1 MCGIAGIVNFK
12 HREAAKPVLGQMLD
26 LMAHRGPD
34 ASGIYQCDPVALGHA
49 RLSIIDLSAS
59 GDQPIHNEDKTVWI
73 TFNGE
78 IFNYPELRDDLVEK
92 GHRFYTQTDTEVL
105 VHLYEEHGS
114 DMFAHLN
121 GQFAFALWDERDQS
135 LLLARDRVGI
145 RPLFYHQANQRLV
158 FSSEIKA
165 IFADPSI
172 PRCLEPQTLSDI
184 FTCWSA
190 MGGLTAF
197 TGIRQLPPGHFAR
210 FDKNGLCLKPYW
222 VLPFGTET
230 DESKTVDDWV
240 AEIRALLLDAT
251 RIRLRAD
258 VPVGAY
264 LSGGIDSTYTSTL
277 VKRHFNNRLHTFS
290 VGFTDP
296 RFDEA
301 SFQQI
306 AVRSLGTEHQSVQC
320 AEADIGRIFPQVV
333 WHAETPLLRTGPS
346 PLFLLSRLVRES
358 DFKVVLTGEGADEVF
373 AGYNIFKEAKIRQFW
388 ARHPDS
394 KMRPALLARLYP
406 YIFKNAKSGAF
417 LQSFFK
423 RNLADVDSPAYSHLL
438 RWHNTDQLK
447 GFFSTDLRNRADSLS
462 EFIDRYTDNLPQG
475 FMGWDMLTRAQYTE
489 SSLFLSNYLLSSQGD
504 RMAMANSIEGRF
516 PFLDYRVIEAAARI
530 PSRLRMRGL
539 TEKYILKRA
548 ARGLIPDPLI
558 DRAKQP
564 YRAPISRCFFG
575 EAQPDYVS
583 EMLSDQQLKK
593 YGYFD
598 DKKVS
603 RLVTKCSQGKGALLS
618 ERENMALVGILST
631 QLVHQQFIDR
641 FKLPETR
648 QREHA
653 SIQ

>member
-1 MCGIAGIVNFK
+1 MCGIAGLVNFK
-12 HREAAKPVLGQMLD
+12 IRETMTPIVGRMLD

-34 ASGIYQCDPVALGHA
+34 ASGIYQCDPVALGHS

-78 IFNYPELRDDLVEK
+78 IFNYPELRSHLIEK

-105 VHLYEEHGS
+105 VHLYEEHGT

-121 GQFAFALWDERDQS
+121 GQFAFALWDAREKS

-145 RPLFYHQANQRLV
+145 RPLFYHQGNQRLA
-158 FSSEIKA
+158 FGSEIKA
-165 IFADPSI
+165 LFADPSI
-172 PRCLEPQTLSDI
+172 PRDLEPQTLSDI

-190 MGGLTAF
+190 MDGLTPF
-197 TGIRQLPPGHFAR
+197 TGIQQLMPGHYAR
-210 FDKNGLCLKPYW
+210 FNAGGLSIQRYW
-222 VLPFGTET
+222 GLPFGAAT
-230 DESKTVDDWV
+230 DESKTVEEWV

-277 VKRHFNNRLHTFS
+277 VKRNFNNRLHTFS

-306 AVRSLGTEHQSVQC
+306 AVTSLGTEHHSVC
-320 AEADIGRIFPQVV
+320 CSEADIGRIFPEVV

-346 PLFLLSRLVRES
+346 PLYLLSRLVRES

-373 AGYNIFKEAKIRQFW
+373 AGYNIFKEAKIRRFW
-388 ARHPDS
+388 AKHPDS
-394 KMRPALLARLYP
+394 RMRPALLGRLYP
-406 YIFKNAKSGAF
+406 YIFNDAKSGAF
-417 LQSFFK
+417 LRSFFM
-423 RNLADVDSPAYSHLL
+423 RNLTEVDSPAYSHLL

-447 GFFSTDLRNRADSLS
+447 GFFSDELKGRSDNLNA
-462 EFIDRYTDNLPQG
+462 FIDRYTQTLPEE
-475 FMGWDMLTRAQYTE
+475 FISWDLLTRAQYTE
-489 SSLFLSNYLLSSQGD
+489 SRLFLPNYLLSSQGD

-516 PFLDYRVIEAAARI
+516 PFLDHRVIETAARI

-539 TEKYILKRA
+539 TEKYILKKA

-575 EAQPDYVS
+575 AEQPDYV
-583 EMLSDQQLKK
+583 EELLSDQRLKAF
-593 YGYFD
+593 GYFD
-598 DKKVS
+598 EKKVA
-603 RLVTKCSQGKGALLS
+603 RLVAKCVQGKGSLLS

-631 QLVHQQFIDR
+631 QLIHHQFIEK
-641 FKLPETR
+641 FSVPESR
-648 QREHA
+648 RREHA
-653 SIQ
+653 TVR

>member
-12 HREAAKPVLGQMLD
+12 TRETTAPVVGRMLD

-34 ASGIYQCDPVALGHA
+34 ASGIYQSDPVALGHA

-59 GDQPIHNEDKTVWI
+59 GDQPIHNEDKRLWI

-78 IFNYPELRDDLVEK
+78 IFNYPELRRDLIEK

-105 VHLYEEHGS
+105 IHLYEEHGT

-121 GQFAFALWDERDQS
+121 GQFAFALWDDRRQS

-145 RPLFYHQANQRLV
+145 RPLFYHQGNQRLT

-172 PRCLEPQTLSDI
+172 PRSLDPQTMSDI
-184 FTCWSA
+184 FTCWTA
-190 MGGLTAF
+190 MGGSTAF
-197 TGIRQLPPGHFAR
+197 TDIHQLPPGHFAR
-210 FDKNGLCLKPYW
+210 FDKDGLSIQPYW
-222 VLPFGTET
+222 VLPFGAET

-240 AEIRALLLDAT
+240 EEIRALLLDAT

-264 LSGGIDSTYTSTL
+264 LSGGIDSTYTSTV

-301 SFQQI
+301 TFQQI
-306 AVRSLGTEHQSVQC
+306 AVDALGTEHHSVRC

-333 WHAETPLLRTGPS
+333 WHTETPLLRTGPS
-346 PLFLLSRLVRES
+346 PLFLLSELVRES
-358 DFKVVLTGEGADEVF
+358 EFKVVLTGEGADEVF
-373 AGYNIFKEAKIRQFW
+373 AGYNIFKEAKIRRFW
-388 ARHPDS
+388 AKHPDS

-406 YIFKNAKSGAF
+406 YIFKGAKSGAF

-423 RNLADVDSPAYSHLL
+423 RNLTDVTSPAYSHLL

-447 GFFSTDLRNRADSLS
+447 NFFSADLRNRSDSLAG
-462 EFIDRYTDNLPQG
+462 FIDRYTKRLPEG

-489 SSLFLSNYLLSSQGD
+489 SNLFLSNYLLSSQGD

-516 PFLDYRVIEAAARI
+516 PFLDHRVFESAARI

-539 TEKYILKRA
+539 TEKYILKKA

-575 EAQPDYVS
+575 DDQPDYVS
-583 EMLSDQQLKK
+583 EMLSDQKLKS

-598 DKKVS
+598 EKKVA
-603 RLVTKCSQGKGALLS
+603 RLVAKCSQTKGTLLS
-618 ERENMALVGILST
+618 ERENMAIVGILST
-631 QLVHQQFIDR
+631 QLIHHQYIER
-641 FKLPETR
+641 FASPGTR
-648 QREHA
+648 PREHA
-653 SIQ
+653 TIQ

>member
-1 MCGIAGIVNFK
+1 MCGIAGIVDYQA
-12 HREAAKPVLGQMLD
+12 RETMSPVVGRMLD

-34 ASGIYQCDPVALGHA
+34 ASGIYQNAPVTLGHA
-49 RLSIIDLSAS
+49 RLSIIDLSAI
-59 GDQPIHNEDKTVWI
+59 GHQPIHNEDKTVWI

-78 IFNYPELRDDLVEK
+78 IFNYPELRSDLIDK
-92 GHRFYTQTDTEVL
+92 GHKFYTQTDTEVL
-105 VHLYEEHGS
+105 VHLYETYGTG
-114 DMFAHLN
+114 MFERLN
-121 GQFAFALWDERDQS
+121 GQFAFAIWDAAAQS

-145 RPLFYHQANQRLV
+145 RPLFFHHGDRRLL
-158 FSSEIKA
+158 FASEIKA
-165 IFADPSI
+165 LFADASI
-172 PRCLEPQTLSDI
+172 DRTLDPQTLSDI
-184 FTCWSA
+184 FTCWTA
-190 MGGLTAF
+190 MGGATPF
-197 TGIRQLPPGHFAR
+197 NGVRQLPPGHFAR
-210 FDKNGLCLKPYW
+210 FDKNGLSIASYW
-222 VLPFGTET
+222 QLPFGVDT
-230 DESKTVDDWV
+230 DNDKTVDEWV
-240 AEIRALLLDAT
+240 EEIRALLLDAT

-277 VKRHFNNRLHTFS
+277 VKRNFNNRLHTFS

-306 AVRSLGTEHQSVQC
+306 AVRSLGTEHRSVNC
-320 AEADIGRIFPQVV
+320 SEADIGRIFPSVV

-346 PLFLLSRLVRES
+346 PLYLLSRLVRES

-388 ARHPDS
+388 SKNPDS
-394 KMRPALLARLYP
+394 GMRPALLARLYP
-406 YIFKNAKSGAF
+406 YIFSDAKAGAF
-417 LQSFFK
+417 LKSFFM
-423 RNLADVDSPAYSHLL
+423 RGLAEVDSPAYSHML
-438 RWHNTDQLK
+438 RWRNTDQLK
-447 GFFSTDLRNRADSLS
+447 GFFSPDLKRRADSLDGFVQRFS
-462 EFIDRYTDNLPQG
+462 DGLPQG
-475 FMGWDMLTRAQYTE
+475 FMGWDLLTRAQYTE

-539 TEKYILKRA
+539 TEKYILKKA

-575 EAQPDYVS
+575 DGSPDYVA
-583 EMLSDQQLKK
+583 ELLSAAKLKA

-598 DKKVS
+598 EKKVA
-603 RLVTKCSQGKGALLS
+603 RLAAKCGQGKGALLS
-618 ERENMALVGILST
+618 ERENMAVVGILST
-631 QLVHQQFIDR
+631 QLIHHQFIDH
-641 FKLPETR
+641 FEMPPAR
-648 QREHA
+648 QHTTM
-653 SIQ
+653 Q